1 MSLEQNKALVQ
12 AYFDNVWNKVNQ
24 EPGYRY
30 WVKDWADFDYY
41 TWIPMWRK
49 ALSDMHMSVDAMYAE
64 GNFVTVCMT
73 LRGVHTGVLEGEVI
87 KQGIISQPLQ
97 PTGNKIEFSAIIVIE
112 INDSLLTRPAHV
124 VIDWLTGLRQLGA
137 LPVQAQPA

>member
-1 MSLEQNKALVQ
+1 MSLEENKALVQ

-30 WVKDWADFDYY
+30 WVKEGADYDHNI
-41 TWIPMWRK
+41 WIPMWRR

-64 GNFVTVCMT
+64 GNCVTVCMT
-73 LRGVHTGVLEGEVI
+73 LHGTHTGVLEGELVQ
-87 KQGIISQPLQ
+87 QGIISQPLP
-97 PTGNKIEFSAIIVIE
+97 PTGSKIEFSAIIVFE
-112 INDSLLTRPAHV
+112 INDGIITRPVHG

-137 LPVQAQPA
+137 LPMPA